1 MCSNTERVSVHSSL
15 HRDLF
20 GVLSENKALSKAALA
35 DGWVAAMVELK
46 GPLCYILDFDDIYQY
61 AYQTAIRV
69 RDSNWRPQAVVGIAR
84 GGWVHA
90 RIQCDLLGVKELF
103 SIKVDHWGVTA
114 TKDGKAKISCP
125 LSGDVKGKKVL
136 VVDDITDTGESLT
149 LAVNHVKEQGRASE
163 VKSATLMHIAGSKF
177 VPDYFGVE
185 TSWAWEIWP
194 WNFYEDLTALITKIF
209 QGEKIKEMTTL
220 ELKKYLREYNNI
232 VLSDEQVSKVKAHM
246 GFLGLIQYPLDKTWR
261 MLK

>member
-1 MCSNTERVSVHSSL
+1 
-15 HRDLF
+15 LF
-20 GVLSENKALSKAALA
+20 GVLSENKALSKAVLA
-35 DGWVAAMVELK
+35 EGWVAAMVELK

-61 AYQTAIRV
+61 AYQTAIKV
-69 RDSNWRPQAVVGIAR
+69 RDSNWRPQAIVGIAR

-90 RIQCDLLGVKELF
+90 RIQCDLLGVKELY

-149 LAVNHVKEQGRASE
+149 LAVNHVKEQGRAAE
-163 VKSATLMHIAGSKF
+163 VRSATLMHIAGSKF

-185 TSWAWEIWP
+185 VAWAWEIWP

-220 ELKKYLREYNNI
+220 ELKKYLREYNNV